1 MGFQLVELLLTH
13 LPGIEQVLYNRLRV
27 FPAKGF
33 AEFSKLLQEI
43 PAVICWQVLR
53 LLPAVWLLHCV
64 QYRIAH

>member
-1 MGFQLVELLLTH
+1 MGFQLVKLLLAH
-13 LPGIEQVLYNRLRV
+13 LPGIEQILYDCLRV

-43 PAVICWQVLR
+43 PAVIWRQVLR
-53 LLPAVWLLHCV
+53 LLPAALLLHCV